1 MSFNQFIQ
9 YRALHHIYGTG
20 GGKIVDSMLASD
32 PATVEKLKMRN
43 VCALITTELFD
54 RLENTCAFLD
64 ISKREFI
71 ESALLEALA
80 TADKVIEETGVHE
93 HYEQLAEFRAGLKTT
108 VSGSEAT
115 E

>member
-9 YRALHHIYGTG
+9 YRALHHIYGTA

-43 VCALITTELFD
+43 VCALITSELFD
-54 RLENTCAFLD
+54 RLETTCAFLD

-80 TADKVIEETGVHE
+80 TADRVIEETGVNE
-93 HYEQLAEFRAGLKTT
+93 HYAQLAQFRSDLKSTAGD
-108 VSGSEAT
+108 SEAS